1 MCDPSAG
8 LAGAFSARLRRMRTL
23 TDVFAPGTA
32 ALPEGLRTLQVSP
45 GRILEPGMTVHANF
59 TFRNLGGGTATG
71 FRVRFRL
78 PEGLTYLVG
87 TAQIDETPIDEHGG
101 LTSLLQ
107 GSGANIGDVPAGAER
122 HISLAYSVAPTIE
135 NGTQIAIQAAIASF
149 EVPVIGSNIVRL
161 VVRSRPA
168 LKNPATKLSLTAAR
182 ELVPGGELQLSA
194 QVHNSGQ
201 SSAHDVIVLLPVPAN
216 TAYVAGTARVDGRT
230 PEGLG
235 ETEPF
240 GLARPT
246 IVAPTL
252 GPGASL
258 DVGYRVRIDP
268 TLDDATP
275 IVANGS
281 VCTQELPEFPLASV
295 TLKIPSK
302 PSFAGEET
310 TFHADCEDDV
320 APGQRV
326 KFVVRARNVGT
337 ARASGVRVKLKL
349 PDELT
354 YSAGSRTIDGAPA
367 VDRSDP
373 GMFDVGHLEPGRSVE
388 VALAAVVRSPVTDG
402 QELALGARLE
412 WSKGE
417 RVFERTLT
425 VRSRPAFPQAFN
437 AIERE
442 TSRRLH
448 PGDAAAFT
456 IRLENMGTDVAH
468 DARLQLDAD
477 AGFEGLKLTERDKE
491 LVIGDDGSVHLNT
504 LEPNERRTL
513 RLEARV
519 APAMDDQTQLRVRAT
534 LRTAQL
540 EPLDLGSAVNVIASR
555 PKFTAGRS
563 KLAPENSEVLRPN
576 RTTACK
582 LILVNEG
589 TDRGR
594 DVRVRLQLPD
604 ELRLESVDGASRD
617 AQTIVF
623 GEVPAQDARQA
634 TVHLRLVGAIGLNDT
649 LEIGA
654 RVSGM
659 NVVPFSLDPMK
670 LATHAEASFGEG
682 ASLTSVPS
690 DAVDSGEEVV
700 YTLALRNVGDGA
712 AKRLNARIDAP
723 SNAMYAPGTT
733 TVNEVPLLDFA
744 GTSPLLAPNGLT
756 LGDVGPGVEVIVKV
770 GVIVNTPL
778 PASAVVET
786 QGYVTWDDTP
796 EMIVAAEPLH
806 VRSAPAL
813 PIVDPLLPFSVIDA
827 AAAPP
832 GRNGQRQLPRPEE
845 YMELPPAM
853 PVRNGPRGTAV
864 GALRGAGPR
873 PGGAGSGNITALTL
887 GKGEPESSIP
897 ENSTL
902 LTVFLDFSE
911 QRLAWTV
918 QYLEEA
924 RFSGLIAHLMVL
936 RALFPDGT
944 TADGANGEVRRGAL
958 VLSELVDR
966 LFVKLRIPGTELQ
979 ADDLET
985 KQSRASLKALVTALQ
1000 SASAENGTAT
1010 MPGLRLVGVI
1020 APTELA
1026 DAAALLERER
1036 LVTAAP
1042 WRAATLL
1049 VGTSL
1054 QRDGVQVAD
1063 FSAYRDALLC
1073 AFEEMAD
1080 LTPTEFE
1087 SALHQPGDV
1096 DLEVERE
1103 TVVRA
1108 LADQRRVT
1116 A

>member
-1 MCDPSAG
+1 
-8 LAGAFSARLRRMRTL
+8 MRTL

-281 VCTQELPEFPLASV
+281 VCTQELPEFALAPV

-302 PSFAGEET
+302 PSFVGEET
-310 TFHADCEDDV
+310 SFHADCEDDV
-320 APGQRV
+320 SPGQRV

-373 GMFDVGHLEPGRSVE
+373 GMFDVGPLEPGRSVE
-388 VALAAVVRSPVTDG
+388 VALAAVVRSPVPDG
-402 QELALGARLE
+402 QELALGARVE

-442 TSRRLH
+442 TSRRLQ

-477 AGFEGLKLTERDKE
+477 EGFEGLKLSERDKE
-491 LVIGDDGSVHLNT
+491 LVIGDDGAVHLNT

-519 APAMDDQTQLRVRAT
+519 AAAMDDQTQLRVRAT

-540 EPLDLGSAVNVIASR
+540 EPIDLGSAVNVIASR

-582 LILVNEG
+582 LTLVNEG

-617 AQTIVF
+617 AQTVVF
-623 GEVPAQDARQA
+623 GEVPAQDAREA

-682 ASLTSVPS
+682 ASLASVPT

-723 SNAMYAPGTT
+723 SNAIYAPGTT
-733 TVNEVPLLDFA
+733 TVNDVPLLDFA

-778 PASAVVET
+778 PASALVET

-796 EMIVAAEPLH
+796 EMIVTAEPLR

-813 PIVDPLLPFSVIDA
+813 PIVDPHLPFSVLDA
-827 AAAPP
+827 AAGPAHMN
-832 GRNGQRQLPRPEE
+832 GRQRQLPAPDNETP
-845 YMELPPAM
+845 YIQLPPAT
-853 PVRNGPRGTAV
+853 PVSG
-864 GALRGAGPR
+864 GALPR
-873 PGGAGSGNITALTL
+873 DVTL
-887 GKGEPESSIP
+887 SLSNGEPTTDSEEPVTARTFTYIALP
-897 ENSTL
+897 EA
-902 LTVFLDFSE
+902 
-911 QRLAWTV
+911 RLAWTI

-924 RFSGLIAHLMVL
+924 RFDGLISHLMVL
-936 RALFPDGT
+936 RALFPDSAGT
-944 TADGANGEVRRGAL
+944 EGATMAIRRYGQIL
-958 VLSELVDR
+958 NEQVDR
-966 LFVKLRIPGTELQ
+966 LFIKLRLPGVALELH
-979 ADDLET
+979 DLET
-985 KQSRASLKALVTALQ
+985 PKSRAALKDLVDVLRTEPTRETPESKGLVLGGAVDSYDLGAASAALASAKLVT
-1000 SASAENGTAT
+1000 
-1010 MPGLRLVGVI
+1010 V
-1020 APTELA
+1020 
-1026 DAAALLERER
+1026 
-1036 LVTAAP
+1036 AP
-1042 WRAATLL
+1042 WTTVAMLL
-1049 VGTSL
+1049 GTSL
-1054 QRDGVQVAD
+1054 QRDGVVVGD
-1063 FSAYRDALLC
+1063 LGAYRDGVLRALSSL
-1073 AFEEMAD
+1073 AD
-1080 LTPTEFE
+1080 LGPTEFE
-1087 SALHQPGDV
+1087 EALHRPSDV
-1096 DLEVERE
+1096 ELEIERE
-1103 TVVRA
+1103 SILRS
-1108 LADQRRVT
+1108 LAAQRHVP
-1116 A
+1116 AWP